1 MPVRRV
7 LICGYY
13 GFGNT
18 GDEAILH
25 VLLDDVRSL
34 FPEVEIAVLSGD
46 PRTTAGRYDVTGVEW
61 SSPADLIE
69 AAREADLMVL
79 GGGGLIQDY
88 NGFDSSGLLTS
99 GHGDVIWAE
108 FALFARM
115 LSKPLAIYGVGVGPL
130 TTEAGQ
136 GAARLVFSLA
146 SAASVRDEESLALLG
161 EIGAATNDVLLGAD
175 PVFRLRP
182 APRVESILE
191 MEGLPAGGPTF
202 GVCLRPWRTGL
213 PVSELAEALDRLVER
228 EEGRIVF
235 LPFQVAPTRNE
246 NDAYA
251 AHQVML
257 SMKRGDRAGIIRGAY
272 GPTEKLALFS
282 QFDTVIAMRLHA
294 AMFGIKAGKPTV
306 AIAYDKKVTSLMADL
321 GLEDVVL
328 PLTNLTADSI
338 VAAVEK
344 AAAVQDPEPLND
356 AIVRLS
362 QRSLRNREA
371 LAIAAGA
378 TIESSADDQA
388 VLALL
393 TEAAMARS
401 QDALALNQ
409 ALYHQARSQTT
420 VELLRAELRELHDS
434 RAQRLARRYWKLR
447 QDVRE
452 TGVAVRSKLDPRTA
466 QQEPAFTFERF
477 NNPPDYGGATELR
490 AHYQSELARILEDH
504 PHVVGYAVLPFSI
517 GWKSSLFQRPQ
528 QMALALARQGYLVFY
543 GLDHWNREQTD
554 GFRQVGTNLFLFSVF
569 PDYLDVLSGIPKP
582 LTLTYAYNHRFV
594 RHLRDPI
601 TVFEHIDELEV
612 FTATHEMEHLEQWY
626 EDAIENADIVV
637 ASAHD
642 LLQTVQKRRPDAFL
656 CQNGV
661 DFDHFA
667 IARPDAPPPD
677 LPNGDGPIIGYYGA
691 LAEWLDYG
699 LLDHAAAQLPEF
711 RFVFIGPNYDQ
722 SMDNQPVFRRPN
734 VFWLGP
740 KSYEELPTYLHYFS
754 VATIPFILNDVT
766 HAVSPVKLHE
776 YLAGGK
782 SVVTTAM
789 RESASYD
796 VVAVAQDSD
805 EWVAK
810 LVEAV
815 KLGQD
820 PDHVERLRMT
830 ARANTWDQRVGSL
843 IDAAARLHLG

>member
-1 MPVRRV
+1 MSVRRV
-7 LICGYY
+7 LVCGYY

-18 GDEAILH
+18 GDEAILS
-25 VLLDDVRSL
+25 VLLDDIRSV
-34 FPEVEIAVLSGD
+34 FPEPEIAVLSGN
-46 PRTTAGRYDVTGVEW
+46 PKMTAGRYDVTGVDW
-61 SSPADLIE
+61 ASPADLIE
-69 AAREADLMVL
+69 AARESDLMVL

-88 NGFDSSGLLTS
+88 NGFNTSGLLTS

-115 LSKPLAIYGVGVGPL
+115 LAKPLAIYGVGVGPL
-130 TTEAGQ
+130 TTQAGQ
-136 GAARLVFSLA
+136 KAARLVFSLA
-146 SAASVRDEESLALLG
+146 SAGSVRDEESLALL
-161 EIGAATNDVLLGAD
+161 ENIGASTNDVLLGAD

-191 MEGLPAGGPTF
+191 MEGLPTGGPTI

-213 PVSELAEALDRLVER
+213 PIADLAAALDRLVER

-246 NDAYA
+246 NDAHV

-257 SMKRGDRAGIIRGAY
+257 AMKRGDRAGIIRGSY

-282 QFDTVIAMRLHA
+282 QFDAVIAMRLHA
-294 AMFGIKAGKPTV
+294 AMFGLKAGKPTV
-306 AIAYDKKVTSLMADL
+306 AIAYDKKVTSMMADL
-321 GLEDVVL
+321 GLEDLVL
-328 PLTNLTADSI
+328 PLTGLTADSI
-338 VAAVEK
+338 VAATEK
-344 AAAVQDPEPLND
+344 AEAVQDLEALND
-356 AIVRLS
+356 AISGLS

-371 LAIAAGA
+371 LTIAAGA
-378 TIESSADDQA
+378 SVGVPGVDEEVLAMLIEAAVGRSADSVALYYARIDQA
-388 VLALL
+388 RTQTKLEVVLA
-393 TEAAMARS
+393 
-401 QDALALNQ
+401 
-409 ALYHQARSQTT
+409 
-420 VELLRAELRELHDS
+420 ELLDVQTS
-434 RAQRLARRYWKLR
+434 RAQGLARRYWKLR

-452 TGVAVRSKLDPRTA
+452 TGIAVRNKLDPRAA
-466 QQEPAFTFERF
+466 QREPIFTFERF
-477 NNPPDYGGATELR
+477 NDPPDYGGVTELR
-490 AHYQSELARILEDH
+490 AYYQSELDRILEEH
-504 PHVVGYAVLPFSI
+504 PHVVGYAVIPFSI

-569 PDYLDVLSGIPKP
+569 PDYLDVLGRIPKP

-594 RHLRDPI
+594 RHLREPI

-642 LLQTVQKRRPDAFL
+642 LLNTVQKRRPDAFL

-661 DFDHFA
+661 DFEHFA
-667 IARPDAPPPD
+667 AARPEGPPAD
-677 LPNGDGPIIGYYGA
+677 LPDGDGPIVGYYGA
-691 LAEWLDYG
+691 LAEWLDYELVDYAATG
-699 LLDHAAAQLPEF
+699 LGDF
-711 RFVFIGPNYDQ
+711 RFVFIGPNYDH
-722 SMDNQPVFRRPN
+722 SMDDQKAFTRPN
-734 VFWLGP
+734 VSWLGP
-740 KSYEELPTYLHYFS
+740 KTYEELPTYLYYFS
-754 VATIPFILNDVT
+754 VATIPFVLNDVT

-782 SVVTTAM
+782 PVVTTAM
-789 RESASYD
+789 RESATYD
-796 VVAVAQDSD
+796 VVAVAHDPD
-805 EWVAK
+805 EWVANI
-810 LVEAV
+810 VEAV
-815 KLGQD
+815 ELGQD
-820 PDHVERLRMT
+820 PEYVERLRMT